1 MAFEAFDV
9 DQWLFT
15 RLLSDTSLMDLLA
28 VDNRAPNYQQC
39 VYMHVAPE
47 KDPVTL
53 QAVQFPYIV
62 VRRSGDGTADE
73 TSIGGNR
80 AVVKQLYTVTVW
92 DSQSGAVSYARTRAI
107 ADRVDVLLNMQSVT
121 VTAGAVWLNRSG
133 SDIAMTPQ
141 SDGRVDCGI
150 LQTYVATIT
159 P

>member
-9 DQWLFT
+9 DQWMFS
-15 RLLSDTSLMDLLA
+15 RLLSDTALMGLLA

-53 QAVQFPYIV
+53 QAVQFPYVV
-62 VRRSGDGTADE
+62 VRRSGDGIADE
-73 TSIGGNR
+73 TSIGGQR
-80 AVVKQLYTVTVW
+80 AIVKQLYTVTVW

-107 ADRVDVLLNMQSVT
+107 ADRVDTLLNMQSVT
-121 VTAGAVWLNRSG
+121 VTAGAVWLNRNG

-141 SDGRVDCGI
+141 SDGRMDCGI
-150 LQTYVATIT
+150 LQTYVATIS